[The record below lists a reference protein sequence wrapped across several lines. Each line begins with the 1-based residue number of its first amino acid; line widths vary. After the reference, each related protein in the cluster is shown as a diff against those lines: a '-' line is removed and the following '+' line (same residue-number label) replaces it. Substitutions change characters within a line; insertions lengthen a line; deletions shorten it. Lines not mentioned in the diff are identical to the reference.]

1 MNNLKLDNTGGLYFY
16 QELLAYMFGTCR
28 DAILAVCKALG
39 DNIIIEG
46 CVVTGAEISA
56 GIVVTGGDILPF
68 VGGVDAGG
76 IGVREIVSKEM
87 FNDGVSKDVYF
98 TRTAIPDA
106 AGIPIANFKRI
117 QKLMDLG
124 FAKSDS
130 YQLNDSTTLATSKAV
145 RDLWMTY
152 SIVGVYKVNLP
163 LYYAAGSV
171 TINHGLNISGP
182 YNVICNTQL
191 VTPSP
196 TTNSWVYKTDVGG
209 VHDILPN
216 SFKVWWAE
224 DHGDTWQGNFIMFK

>member
-1 MNNLKLDNTGGLYFY
+1 MNNLKLDNTGGLHLY

-46 CVVTGAEISA
+46 CEVTGANISA

-68 VGGVDAGG
+68 IGGVNAGG
-76 IGVREIVSKEM
+76 IGVLEIVSKEM
-87 FNDGVSKDVYF
+87 FNDGMSKDVYF

-106 AGIPIANFKRI
+106 TGIPIGNFKRI
-117 QKLMDLG
+117 QKLADLQ

-130 YQLNDSTTLATSKAV
+130 YQLNDSNTLATSKAV

-163 LYYAAGSV
+163 LNYADNIL
-171 TINHGLNISGP
+171 TINHNLNISGS
-182 YNVICNTQL
+182 YNVLCNNQL
-191 VTPSP
+191 VLPNPS
-196 TTNSWVYKTDVGG
+196 TNSWISNQKLANP
-209 VHDILPN
+209 HDIAPN
-216 SFKVWWAE
+216 SFKVWWGE
-224 DHGDTWQGNFIMFK
+224 THGDTWQGNFIMFK